1 MGLHISAARSRLH
14 GAPSRLPPLLN
25 SPLHPPAAR
34 PHGARTLSLHP
45 PVPRAA
51 YRMTLVFRRSDGGRG
66 TGRGQGRIP
75 GVAAVE
81 DPHASL
87 PLPAAAALSQPP
99 SPPATS
105 PPLCRPSSPGALA
118 RPSSVGCLAPSAARP
133 SRPPGPR
140 QGCKRILIEC

>member
-1 MGLHISAARSRLH
+1 M
-14 GAPSRLPPLLN
+14 
-25 SPLHPPAAR
+25 
-34 PHGARTLSLHP
+34 
-45 PVPRAA
+45 
-51 YRMTLVFRRSDGGRG
+51 
-66 TGRGQGRIP
+66 
-75 GVAAVE
+75 E

-140 QGCKRILIEC
+140 QECRGILTDRSDIECIFSMAGIDYILSVMPFMLPLISTLLFPVLP